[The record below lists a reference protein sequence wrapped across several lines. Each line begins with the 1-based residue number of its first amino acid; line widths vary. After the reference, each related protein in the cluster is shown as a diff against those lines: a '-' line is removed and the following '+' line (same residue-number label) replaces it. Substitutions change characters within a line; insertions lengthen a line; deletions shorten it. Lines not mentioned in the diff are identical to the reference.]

1 MKHQQLHWS
10 NEEKLP
16 QIHKKKIR
24 ILLVG
29 NPNSGKSSLFNHLTG
44 LNQKIGN
51 FPGVTVDKKSG
62 LCKISPDLSA
72 EIIDLP
78 GTYSIYPRS
87 LDERVVFE
95 TLSSPDAQEYPDL
108 AIVIVDLSN
117 LKRNLLL
124 FTQIKDLGVPVIL
137 ALNMADVAEKAGLK
151 INLEILSQELHTPV
165 VLLNAR
171 KGDGISNLKKE
182 IAELSTTAHLPF
194 YDVKELSPGL
204 IDTLRLHFPQFNNYQ
219 IYQLAQQYQY
229 NSYLTKKEKDLIA
242 RVRSEMDFDEKKLQ
256 SRETINRYQLITQ
269 AVKNATEKEISTT
282 KDHISQK
289 VDKILTHKYWGY
301 MIFFGLMFFVFQ
313 AIFSWAQVPMEMIDL
328 LFSET
333 GAFISENLPG
343 GVINDLLTQGII
355 PGIAGILIFIP
366 QIAILFIFIAILEE
380 SGYMSRV
387 VFLMDKIMRK
397 VGLTGKSVIPLI
409 SGVACAIPAIMA
421 TRSIENW
428 KDRIITILVTPL
440 MSCSARIPVYTI
452 LIALVIPEEKVWGI
466 INLQGLALLGMYIL
480 GFLAVI
486 FSAFLIKLIIKQK
499 ERSYFVM
506 ELPDYKMPRWKN
518 VGYTI
523 LEKVKSFVLEA
534 GKIIIAISIILW
546 VLASYG
552 PGDRMERAEEYISAE
567 LAGED
572 LPEDE
577 YRKLVQSFKLEHSY
591 AGIFGKAIEPVIKPL
606 GYDWK
611 IGIAL
616 ITSFAAREVFVGTMA
631 TIYSIGADVED
642 ETTIKTRMQSEI
654 NPDTGEAM
662 YTPALAFSLLV
673 FYAFAMQCMSTLAVV
688 YRETKNWKWPAFQLL
703 YLSAL
708 AYLSAFIVYNLFK

>member
-62 LCKISPDLSA
+62 LCKISPDLIA

-95 TLSSPDAQEYPDL
+95 TLSSPDAKEYPDL

-151 INLEILSQELHTPV
+151 INLEILSQELHAPV

-182 IAELSTTAHLPF
+182 IAELSTTDHLPF

-242 RVRSEMDFDEKKLQ
+242 RVRSEMNFDEKKLQ

-269 AVKNATEKEISTT
+269 AVKSATEKEISTT
-282 KDHISQK
+282 KDHITQK

-301 MIFFGLMFFVFQ
+301 ILFFGLMFFVFQ

-343 GVINDLLTQGII
+343 GMINDLLTQGII

-421 TRSIENW
+421 TRSIDNW

-552 PGDRMERAEEYISAE
+552 PGDRMERAEEYISEE

-642 ETTIKTRMQSEI
+642 ENTIKTRMQSEI